1 MSLSTDQSDQP
12 LYDASKP
19 IACTIEAADIPGHLE
34 LIERIRT
41 SLESVERTPH
51 GVILRL
57 PHTTDNAADL
67 RQFAVEEK
75 QCCEFW
81 GFDVREQPALTMR
94 WDGPPQTSE
103 FMDRLVDYLDGR
115 APIGPLFGQL

>member
-19 IACTIEAADIPGHLE
+19 IACTIEAADILGHLE
-34 LIERIRT
+34 LIDRIRT
-41 SLESVERTPH
+41 SLESVERTPY

-57 PHTTDNAADL
+57 PWTAENAGDL
-67 RQFAVEEK
+67 RQFADEEK

-81 GFDVREQPALTMR
+81 GFEVSEQPGLTMR

-103 FMDRLVDYLDGR
+103 FMDRLVDYLERR
-115 APIGPLFGQL
+115 APIGTLFGQL